1 METRR
6 VFHPGI
12 KMSEPTGL
20 GSAHPG
26 LCLAVELVCPLVD
39 SPGRA
44 SGFLCVAEQSR
55 AALKWKEAP
64 LRVLTRLGL
73 TPRQ

>member
-20 GSAHPG
+20 VSADPG

-44 SGFLCVAEQSR
+44 SGFLRVAEQSR
-55 AALKWKEAP
+55 AVRHWKEPP
-64 LRVLTRLGL
+64 LGVFTRLGL
-73 TPRQ
+73 NPRQ